1 MKGKTTD
8 TQLIYETLR
17 DEIMFLQLAPG
28 EGISEAEIGKRFE
41 VSRTPVREV
50 FKRLEQDGL
59 LEVRPQRG
67 TFVTLIDLAVLYDM
81 LFVREALEVAVLREL
96 CLRINENGLL
106 KLKLLLLDQ
115 QKLLSAGLPLEEG
128 VRAFLTA
135 DNRFHE
141 ALFVLADRH
150 GVWELFAVQRPH
162 YNRFRILNDGLND
175 QMAQTIYQR
184 HQDLVD
190 ALSCRDLKRLEALS
204 SQHMYNRVD
213 NITAI
218 LRAFPDY
225 FILRQ

>member
-1 MKGKTTD
+1 MKGKATD
-8 TQLIYETLR
+8 TQAIYETLR

-28 EGISEAEIGKRFE
+28 EGISETEIGKRFQ

-67 TFVTLIDLAVLYDM
+67 TFVTRIDLAALSDM
-81 LFVREALEVAVLREL
+81 LFEREALEIAVLREL
-96 CLRINENGLL
+96 CLRVNENGLL

-115 QKLLSAGLPLEEG
+115 QKLLDAEVPRPEF

-141 ALFVLADRH
+141 TLYRLADRP
-150 GVWELFAVQRPH
+150 GVWDLTAAHRPH
-162 YNRFRILNDGLND
+162 YNRFRILNDTMNE
-175 QMAQTIYQR
+175 QMGKIIYQR

-190 ALSCRDLKRLEALS
+190 ALSRRDLQRLEALS

-225 FILRQ
+225 FLTGQ